1 MNEDSVIWDNSF
13 SVGFDP
19 IDAQHKELVKMTNEL
34 FQGCKEGGPG
44 ACIALEQTIGKAL
57 EYAQTHFYTEEKYMK
72 ETNYPN
78 LVPHKKEHEDFVAQV
93 RKTLEEFEHGEAEP
107 IILARFLKKWLLN
120 HIALVDKQCAPYFAK
135 LQGKGTAHYL

>member
-1 MNEDSVIWDNSF
+1 MDEDIIVWDDSY
-13 SVGFDP
+13 SLGFEIVDN
-19 IDAQHKELVKMTNEL
+19 QHKGLVAMTNEL
-34 FQGCKEGGPG
+34 FQSCKEEGSV
-44 ACIALEQTIGKAL
+44 ADTALEKTIKEAL

-78 LVPHKKEHEDFVAQV
+78 LSPHRKEHEDFVAQV
-93 RKTLEEFEHGEAEP
+93 RKTLEEFEQGRAEP

-135 LQGKGTAHYL
+135 LQG